1 MSNSSPSPPRPVSGP
16 APGSDPQHSL
26 DPRNAVKA
34 ALKALARRCQTLTTE
49 IRQHDHHIQQLCAQ
63 INPALLSAPGVG
75 PQTAAALLIA
85 AGDNPHRL
93 RSRAAFAALCGA
105 APTPA
110 SSGKTGTRHR
120 LNRGGNRQ
128 ANRALWTIAVNRLR
142 SDPRTQTYRNRRRA
156 QGKTNPE
163 IIRCLKRYIANEIHT
178 LLTNPPPTPDPQQLR
193 ALRQQAR
200 ITLQTAAHHLQTTPT
215 RLSQLERGLH
225 HSTTLTTR
233 YHTWL
238 TTQQPN

>member
-1 MSNSSPSPPRPVSGP
+1 MSNSSPSPPRPGSGP
-16 APGSDPQHSL
+16 APGS
-26 DPRNAVKA
+26 A
-34 ALKALARRCQTLTTE
+34 
-49 IRQHDHHIQQLCAQ
+49 
-63 INPALLSAPGVG
+63 
-75 PQTAAALLIA
+75 PQTASTPATPPKPPSKPWPAAAKPSPQKSANTTTTSNNSAPRSTQLCSQPPASAPKPPLLSSSPPATTHTGSA
-85 AGDNPHRL
+85 AEPPSPL
-93 RSRAAFAALCGA
+93 SA
-105 APTPA
+105 APRPVPA

-225 HSTTLTTR
+225 HDTTLTTR